1 VAEPADDAASGRA
14 SWIDEAE
21 AILTA
26 GRLRVLRDVPLR
38 RRTYLGIGG
47 RRAAGRAGRRAGNRR
62 RAGPVHRAVGAVRV
76 PGRRSNLLVADA
88 GPSFVVVSSEGFDA
102 EPVIEG
108 ATARV
113 GAGYSVPKLVKRL
126 AAAGLSGLEFAEG
139 IPGSVGGCVR
149 MNAGWHE
156 GAFGQAVAGLTLVGC
171 DGRVEELRPDRS
183 TFAYRSSP
191 GVGDRFVATATL
203 RLTPDAPARIKDR
216 LREYHDHRVRT
227 QPAGARNAGCIF
239 KNPPGDHAGRLI
251 DACGLK
257 RRAVGGASVS
267 EVHANFINRG
277 DATADDVAVISP
289 GPRRYSGRPGSGS
302 RRRDRWR

>member
-1 VAEPADDAASGRA
+1 MLLAAGR

-21 AILTA
+21 AILRA
-26 GRLRVLRDVPLR
+26 SRLRVLRDVPLR
-38 RRTYLGIGG
+38 ERTYLGIGG
-47 RRAAGRAGRRAGNRR
+47 PARLLVAPDDAQELAVVLGRFTAAAVPFEFLGAG
-62 RAGPVHRAVGAVRV
+62 
-76 PGRRSNLLVADA
+76 SNLLVADA

-108 ATARV
+108 AAARV

-191 GVGDRFVATATL
+191 GVGDRFVAAATL
-203 RLTPDAPARIKDR
+203 RLTPDDPGRIKDR
-216 LREYHDHRVRT
+216 LREYHGHRVRT

-257 RRAVGGASVS
+257 QRAVGGASVS
-267 EVHANFINRG
+267 EVHANFIINRG
-277 DATADDVAVISP
+277 DASADDVAALIDQVRDEVFRKTGVRLEEEVI
-289 GPRRYSGRPGSGS
+289 
-302 RRRDRWR
+302 RWR

>member
-1 VAEPADDAASGRA
+1 MLLAAGR

-21 AILTA
+21 AILRA
-26 GRLRVLRDVPLR
+26 SRLRVLRDVPLR
-38 RRTYLGIGG
+38 ARTYLGIGG
-47 RRAAGRAGRRAGNRR
+47 PARLLVV
-62 RAGPVHRAVGAVRV
+62 PDDPEELGAVLRRFTAASV
-76 PGRRSNLLVADA
+76 PFDFLGAGSNLLVADA
-88 GPSFVVVSSEGFDA
+88 GPSFVVVSSERLDA

-108 ATARV
+108 ETAR
-113 GAGYSVPKLVKRL
+113 AGSGFSVPKLVKRL

-156 GAFGQAVAGLTLVGC
+156 GAFGQAIAALTLVGR

-183 TFAYRSSP
+183 TFAYRTSP
-191 GVGDRFVATATL
+191 GVGDRFVAAATL
-203 RLTPDAPARIKDR
+203 RLTPDDPARIKDR
-216 LREYHDHRVRT
+216 LREFHDHRVRT

-267 EVHANFINRG
+267 EIHANFIINRG
-277 DATADDVAVISP
+277 DATAGDVAALVDQVRDEVFRMTGVRLEEEVI
-289 GPRRYSGRPGSGS
+289 
-302 RRRDRWR
+302 RWR